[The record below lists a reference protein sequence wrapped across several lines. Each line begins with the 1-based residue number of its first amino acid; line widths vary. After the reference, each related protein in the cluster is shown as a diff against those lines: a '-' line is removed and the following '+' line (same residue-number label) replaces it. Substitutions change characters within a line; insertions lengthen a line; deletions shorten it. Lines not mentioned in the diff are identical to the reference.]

1 MQLRSSRA
9 LRSTPAGFVRPGIVV
24 LCALFLAAPAQ
35 AQPNHK
41 GEVCLGV
48 HFGGGKYDNDDFNRD
63 LERIGYEP
71 IDSGIEYGFSLDYR
85 ISKWLSINGSAS
97 RIGGES
103 VPPEDPGSLPGEGVS
118 FTVTGSP
125 LVLGVVGHP
134 WGNRHVNV
142 DVFAGAGPLLNAT
155 ISQSSGAFE
164 VEAQSTGFYYH
175 GGVTGEYRFSPMVAV
190 SITALARHAEASD
203 VDFSQ
208 MTGDPT
214 ARWDVSFNG
223 TAFWFGP
230 RLYFGTSEE

>member
-1 MQLRSSRA
+1 MQQA
-9 LRSTPAGFVRPGIVV
+9 QPSTPAGFVRPGLVF
-24 LCALFLAAPAQ
+24 LCVFLLAAPAH
-35 AQPNHK
+35 ADPTHK

-48 HFGGGKYDNDDFNRD
+48 HFGGGNYDNPDFNKD
-63 LERIGYEP
+63 LVRIGYDP

-85 ISKWLSINGSAS
+85 LSKWLSINGSAS

-103 VPPEDPGSLPGEGVS
+103 VPPDSPGSLPGAGVQ

-134 WGNRHVNV
+134 WGTKHVNV
-142 DVFAGAGPLLNAT
+142 DVFAGAGPMLNTT
-155 ISQSSGAFE
+155 ISQSTGGYE
-164 VEAQSTGFYYH
+164 IDAQQVGVYYH

-190 SITALARHAEASD
+190 SFSALARHAEASD
-203 VDFSQ
+203 IDFSQ

-214 ARWDVSFNG
+214 ARWDVSFTG

>member
-1 MQLRSSRA
+1 MQQA
-9 LRSTPAGFVRPGIVV
+9 QRSTPAGFVRPGLV
-24 LCALFLAAPAQ
+24 FLGVFLLSAPVQ
-35 AQPNHK
+35 ADPTHK

-48 HFGGGKYDNDDFNRD
+48 HFGGGNYDNPDFNKD
-63 LERIGYEP
+63 LVRIGYDP

-85 ISKWLSINGSAS
+85 FSKWLSLNGSAS

-103 VPPEDPGSLPGEGVS
+103 VPPDSPGNLPGAGVQ

-134 WGNRHVNV
+134 WGSKHVNV
-142 DVFAGAGPLLNAT
+142 DVFAGAGPMLNTT
-155 ISQSSGAFE
+155 ISQATGGYE
-164 VEAQSTGFYYH
+164 IEAQQVGVYYH

-190 SITALARHAEASD
+190 SMSALARHAEASNI
-203 VDFSQ
+203 DFSQ

-214 ARWDVSFNG
+214 AHWDVSFTG